1 MTSATAPATS
11 GQDWL
16 VPPNASVC
24 VFAGQPMPVRLHAA
38 SPP

>member
-1 MTSATAPATS
+1 MTSATARETS

-16 VPPNASVC
+16 VPPNATVW
-24 VFAGQPMPVRLHAA
+24 VLLGQLLAAGLQAA